1 MRPDC
6 SPESVLR
13 VPGPHG
19 ARPCTQVGCPQEHTL
34 SAPVLAASPALQDSV
49 GHLDSPCSLPD
60 LCLRGVFASLFV
72 LSNPEPFLADLFC
85 FQLTNNLEKA
95 EEKMS
100 DFFFFF

>member
-1 MRPDC
+1 MCPDEADG
-6 SPESVLR
+6 SPESVLM

-19 ARPCTQVGCPQEHTL
+19 ARPRTLVSRPREHTL
-34 SAPVLAASPALQDSV
+34 SAWPWQPPV

-60 LCLRGVFASLFV
+60 LCLHRFFSSECV

-100 DFFFFF
+100 VFFFF